1 MGNSFRFGRATWQNL
16 ELQHRDSFTPLAAAS
31 TVAAAAADTPHKHT
45 QRQSKRKPAQLS
57 ASGLRRCVTK
67 WRSTEVLCVCFPSA
81 GCVYAEKYAAIS
93 GNIRKFMS
101 RENIIDYDALYIEL
115 VFTRAT
121 LDIDNVIN

>member
-16 ELQHRDSFTPLAAAS
+16 ELQHRDSFTPLAAAA
-31 TVAAAAADTPHKHT
+31 TVAAAAADTPHKRT

-57 ASGLRRCVTK
+57 ASGLRT
-67 WRSTEVLCVCFPSA
+67 TEVLCVCFPSA

-101 RENIIDYDALYIEL
+101 RENIIDKAAIDIEL

-121 LDIDNVIN
+121 LDIDIGIN